1 MLTRIK
7 SFFSAIFRGYDE
19 PDIPAPVACGS
30 LRVLPH
36 ARNGA
41 PFIECNGFWATG
53 PINAPAGPAEDYA
66 DDPKEES
73 LRQAFITPKP
83 RKYIWWD
90 KKRKMWRVRI
100 KGKHL
105 GYYPTLSLAV
115 KTRNAYCKGAGIKTG
130 RRE

>member
-7 SFFSAIFRGYDE
+7 SFFSGIFRGYDDE
-19 PDIPAPVACGS
+19 PQYRRIYTGVIYGTPLDGPLLSVAQQ
-30 LRVLPH
+30 
-36 ARNGA
+36 
-41 PFIECNGFWATG
+41 G
-53 PINAPAGPAEDYA
+53 PINAPTGPAKDYA

-130 RRE
+130 RGE

>member
-1 MLTRIK
+1 MLQRIK
-7 SFFSAIFRGYDE
+7 SFFTGLFRDYDE
-19 PDIPAPVACGS
+19 PAPIHS
-30 LRVLPH
+30 PH
-36 ARNGA
+36 YGNLYPIARPYLG
-41 PFIECNGFWATG
+41 G
-53 PINAPAGPAEDYA
+53 PINAPTGRAKDYA
-66 DDPKEES
+66 YDPKEES

-130 RRE
+130 RGE